1 MGRAF
6 EYRKAAK
13 MKRWGNMSKVFP
25 KLSKAITIAAKSG
38 VADPD
43 MNPALR
49 TAIINAKAENMPKDN
64 IDAAIKRATAKDAA
78 NLSEVNYEGKSAG
91 GVLVFVETAT
101 DNATRTVAN
110 IKDIFKKAKGS
121 VVPNGS
127 LEFMFDRKAVIEIKK
142 PGVTPQERGQMDIEE
157 LELEMIDYG
166 WESFEEDEEILYV
179 YGDYTDFGSL
189 NEGFE
194 RLGIEVVK
202 ATLQR
207 IPNNPKEVDD
217 ETMEDLEKLIEKLE
231 DDEDVQTVYTNLA

>member
-25 KLSKAITIAAKSG
+25 KLAKAITIAAKAG
-38 VADPD
+38 VPDPE
-43 MNPALR
+43 MNSALR
-49 TAIINAKAENMPKDN
+49 TAIVNAKAENMPKDN

-101 DNATRTVAN
+101 DNPTRTVAN
-110 IKDIFKKAKGS
+110 IKDIFKKAKGQ

-127 LEFMFDRKAVIEIKK
+127 LEFMFDRKSVIEIKK
-142 PGVTPQERGQMDIEE
+142 PEMDIEE

-166 WESFEEDEEILYV
+166 WESYEEDEETLYV
-179 YGDYTDFGSL
+179 YGDYKDFGSL

-194 RLGIEVVK
+194 KLGIEVVK

-207 IPNNPKEVDD
+207 IPNSPKEVND
-217 ETMEDLEKLIEKLE
+217 EEMVDLEKLIEKLE

>member
-142 PGVTPQERGQMDIEE
+142 PDMDIEE

-189 NEGFE
+189 NAGFE